1 MVTIKSRPEYKFD
14 RELVE
19 KTVEG
24 ILFKNGITDLVEVGL
39 LVVGVP
45 EMKKLHK
52 KYMETDEVTDVLS
65 FPLNTPLE
73 FPPNLGG
80 KPLGDIVIC
89 YPVAVQQAKANGK
102 SVDEEMAFLAEH
114 SCLHLLG
121 IHHE

>member
-65 FPLNTPLE
+65 FPTYE
-73 FPPNLGG
+73 
-80 KPLGDIVIC
+80 KPLMGDIVIC

-102 SVDEEMAFLAEH
+102 SVNEEMAFLAEH